1 MLSKNQ
7 KKIAKIVIFV
17 LILIILALGVEYLI
31 EYFTHEFENQLS
43 FFARHFT
50 FGIMLMLVGAIA
62 FMLPLTTRTR
72 YGEGKGDNLMII
84 VAILLVL
91 AGIVTIGITFIL
103 K

>member
-1 MLSKNQ
+1 
-7 KKIAKIVIFV
+7 
-17 LILIILALGVEYLI
+17 
-31 EYFTHEFENQLS
+31 
-43 FFARHFT
+43 
-50 FGIMLMLVGAIA
+50 MLMLVGAIA

>member
-1 MLSKNQ
+1 MLTNEQ
-7 KKIAKIVIFV
+7 KRIFKIIIFV
-17 LILIILALGVEYLI
+17 LILIILALGAEYLI

-50 FGIMLMLVGAIA
+50 FGLMLILVGGIA

-84 VAILLVL
+84 VSILLVL